1 MGNFLNVLN
10 IKGRTDAANGLCHE
24 IYSIEVKTIADS
36 KALSLQTIR
45 RVRKRSLFVKTSS
58 ILNFVVKD
66 EALLWENLQKVGP
79 KALGLQYFLYSLF
92 FIFRDF
98 LA

>member
-1 MGNFLNVLN
+1 LGNFLNVLN
-10 IKGRTDAANGLCHE
+10 IKGRTDAANRLCHE

-45 RVRKRSLFVKTSS
+45 RIRKRSLFVKTSS
-58 ILNFVVKD
+58 INFVVKD
-66 EALLWENLQKVGP
+66 EALLWENLQMVGP
-79 KALGLQYFLYSLF
+79 EALGLQYFLYSLF